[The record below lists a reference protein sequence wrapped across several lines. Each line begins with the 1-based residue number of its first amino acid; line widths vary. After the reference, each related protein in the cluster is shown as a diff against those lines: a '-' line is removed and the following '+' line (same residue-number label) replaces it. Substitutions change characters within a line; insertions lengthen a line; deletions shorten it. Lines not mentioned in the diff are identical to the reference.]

1 MALPIFAYIVMPN
14 HWHFVVKPKNKNQ
27 VTDFFRW
34 LTHTHTMRW
43 HAHYHTEGTGHL
55 YQGRFKA
62 FPIQEDGHLQAVIR
76 YVERNALRANLCQ
89 NAEDWFYGSLWRR
102 VYGDDDSRA
111 ILSPWPIPMPRTW
124 IAKVNRP
131 QSQAEEEAIRKSL
144 KKGSPYGSKRFVSQA
159 SVRLKL
165 EHTLR
170 SRGRPKK
177 V

>member
-1 MALPIFAYIVMPN
+1 VLEEARNKVALPIFAYIVMPN

-34 LTHTHTMRW
+34 
-43 HAHYHTEGTGHL
+43 
-55 YQGRFKA
+55 
-62 FPIQEDGHLQAVIR
+62 
-76 YVERNALRANLCQ
+76 
-89 NAEDWFYGSLWRR
+89 EDWFYGSLWRR

>member
-1 MALPIFAYIVMPN
+1 MALRPSPRLAPQAIRSLPTYFHTMQAHEEAQVIFALLVGFGRYSA
-14 HWHFVVKPKNKNQ
+14 VVWVSGQPL
-27 VTDFFRW
+27 V
-34 LTHTHTMRW
+34 
-43 HAHYHTEGTGHL
+43 
-55 YQGRFKA
+55 
-62 FPIQEDGHLQAVIR
+62 QAVIR

>member
-1 MALPIFAYIVMPN
+1 MLTGVSHCQDAGTGDGSCYCRPIFRLVRVN
-14 HWHFVVKPKNKNQ
+14 SSVLV
-27 VTDFFRW
+27 
-34 LTHTHTMRW
+34 
-43 HAHYHTEGTGHL
+43 
-55 YQGRFKA
+55 
-62 FPIQEDGHLQAVIR
+62 IQKTSFNVLDRI
-76 YVERNALRANLCQ
+76 VERNALRANLCQ

>member
-1 MALPIFAYIVMPN
+1 MAKNICTEPKRPPSYLADRGAALGDTQDN
-14 HWHFVVKPKNKNQ
+14 HQVK
-27 VTDFFRW
+27 
-34 LTHTHTMRW
+34 L
-43 HAHYHTEGTGHL
+43 
-55 YQGRFKA
+55 GRNDRKQMLDWA
-62 FPIQEDGHLQAVIR
+62 MASGLWVSPSSTT
-76 YVERNALRANLCQ
+76 
-89 NAEDWFYGSLWRR
+89 EDWFYGSLWRR

-131 QSQAEEEAIRKSL
+131 QSQAKEEAIRKSL
-144 KKGSPYGSKRFVSQA
+144 KKGSPYGSKRFVAQA

-177 V
+177 A